1 MMFNTSAHEEADYNE
16 DGGDSVMVMM
26 VMVVL
31 VLVLVLALEV
41 ELVVVVVVVEAVVAG
56 WRRRR

>member
-31 VLVLVLALEV
+31 VLVLVLEV

>member
-31 VLVLVLALEV
+31 VLVLALEV
-41 ELVVVVVVVEAVVAG
+41 ELVVVVVVVVEAVVAG